1 MPERKIGRIAEQLS
15 SKTEQGEEFLDVG
28 KFLEQVKIGELDLP
42 PALDIGHLK
51 PAQKAEIMW
60 SLYKELQGELW
71 KSPNKEVDVK
81 ITRNEE
87 VGDEE
92 VDDGDKEIVVQS
104 KKQKIESDDTLKMKL
119 AILSSLWQDEK
130 TKNLF
135 QKEYSRHI
143 KEEKEIN
150 GEYEKYKKLT
160 TEIKKTEKQI
170 DELTTK
176 MFKNRG
182 QKEDELSTLM
192 YDNYSRGLETSKK
205 DLKELLAQN
214 PELSAL
220 AGYEQLVEF
229 QRQMQKEHFVWTDS
243 RKNIY
248 KQLSEKMLSGRP
260 VMILSESGAGKT
272 SIVSAAANRLTG
284 ESVSRVV
291 GGQHARAEKLFA
303 TRELAGDES
312 YYKYQPIMEALS
324 GKLSA
329 KDEKPAHNGRICL
342 DDEFNNRPSD
352 AQMEIIKNLSGNIT
366 PGKQFQVPN
375 TTKEETVQP
384 NFSFIACGN
393 PASDR
398 YVRKDTDVAV
408 EREFGGNV
416 VEMDYLEQTKDNPEL
431 YQVLLTSLMDKNH
444 RIRVD
449 KTELSPNFVKQDGKE
464 VVDEDSKAGGF
475 LWRFTNAWRT
485 MFDSFKHEENA
496 LIKASPGQPKEE
508 FFLDKV
514 LLDVGVVTSW
524 LEKYKKIKLNTSLEN
539 FLKQELKS
547 FLSQPTFSAEDKNL
561 AKKILNHFDIDLEK
575 KADENRIKKQV
586 LTPQDIGWLLP
597 NVVRPRKEK
606 ELETLDTY
614 EIISVD
620 GIGIEYYNVLNN
632 VAGYDVGD
640 ILKHKETGKVYTIL
654 GSSKDDIE
662 GVVLKDEEENGL
674 VINESEFIGLGSK
687 YEKQTLPEPEG
698 LSLKEA
704 REILGDEKVFGPE
717 EVKQT
722 WKVDLKEVSLIPY
735 SQEDLEKA
743 KEMGMYLILRIDK
756 DAQGNALTAKRM
768 EDIKQVD
775 FTAQNKG
782 KIFYDKDWYKNED
795 FFIKETPQ
803 TKWTLTSGNI
813 LLNSHNK
820 DYIEQT
826 AFLRDELKEQGW
838 LTPEEEQECTDQELD
853 KIREIMSSDQKK
865 AAEMLSKLNI
875 TQNHR
880 LSFSETVYNFISIL
894 DSKDSRILKS
904 KYNWTKSF
912 SSDGRLVLVGFCAAD
927 GASVDW
933 WNPDDRDG
941 YLGAFFSR

>member
-71 KSPNKEVDVK
+71 KLPNKEVNIK
-81 ITRNEE
+81 ITRDEE
-87 VGDEE
+87 ASDEEASDEE
-92 VDDGDKEIVVQS
+92 VDGGDKEIVVQS
-104 KKQKIESDDTLKMKL
+104 KKQKIESDDALKMKL
-119 AILSSLWQDEK
+119 AILSSLWQDEE
-130 TKNLF
+130 TRNLF

-160 TEIKKTEKQI
+160 TEIKKLEKQI
-170 DELTTK
+170 DGLTTQ

-243 RKNIY
+243 RKDIY
-248 KQLSEKMLSGRP
+248 KQLSERMLSGRP

-272 SIVSAAANRLTG
+272 SIVSAAANKLTG

-324 GKLSA
+324 GKSSA
-329 KDEKPAHNGRICL
+329 KDEKPVHNGRICL

-352 AQMEIIKNLSGNIT
+352 AQMEIIKNLSGNII

-398 YVRKDTDVAV
+398 YLRKDTDVAV

-496 LIKASPGQPKEE
+496 LIKANPGQSKEE

-524 LEKYKKIKLNTSLEN
+524 LEKYKKIKSSTSLEN

-547 FLSQPTFSAEDKNL
+547 FLSQPTFSNEDKNL

-575 KADENRIKKQV
+575 KADENRVKKQV

-597 NVVRPRKEK
+597 NVARPRKEK
-606 ELETLDTY
+606 ELETLDAY
-614 EIISVD
+614 EIMSVD
-620 GIGIEYYNVLNN
+620 GVGIEYHNVLNN
-632 VAGYDVGD
+632 LTGFDVGD
-640 ILKHKETGKVYTIL
+640 ILKHKETGKVYIIL
-654 GSSKDDIE
+654 GLSKNDLPPE
-662 GVVLKDEEENGL
+662 GRKGVVLKDEEKNGL
-674 VINESEFIGLGSK
+674 VINKSEFIGLDSK
-687 YEKQTLPEPEG
+687 YEKQTLPETEG
-698 LSLKEA
+698 FSLKEA
-704 REILGDEKVFGPE
+704 KEILGEEKVFGPE
-717 EVKQT
+717 EVKQI
-722 WKVDLKEVSLIPY
+722 WNVDLKEVPAIPY

-743 KEMGMYLILRIDK
+743 KEMGMYLILCIDQ
-756 DAQGNALTAKRM
+756 DAQGNALSSKRM
-768 EDIKQVD
+768 EELKQAD
-775 FTAQNKG
+775 FIAQDKG
-782 KIFYDKDWYKNED
+782 KIFYNKDWYKNED
-795 FFIKETPQ
+795 FFTKETPPA
-803 TKWTLTSGNI
+803 KWTLTSENI
-813 LLNSHNK
+813 LPNSNSK

-826 AFLRDELKEQGW
+826 ALLRDKLKEEGW
-838 LTPEEEQECTDQELD
+838 LTLEEEQECTDQKLD
-853 KIREIMSSDQKK
+853 KIFW
-865 AAEMLSKLNI
+865 
-875 TQNHR
+875 R
-880 LSFSETVYNFISIL
+880 L
-894 DSKDSRILKS
+894 
-904 KYNWTKSF
+904 
-912 SSDGRLVLVGFCAAD
+912 
-927 GASVDW
+927 
-933 WNPDDRDG
+933 
-941 YLGAFFSR
+941 